1 MIAFVLSGGGTLG
14 AAQAGMLEALLER
27 DVVPDV
33 LVGTS
38 IGAANA
44 AFLAADPTLSR
55 ARELS
60 QLWRSLKSREIFPLG
75 PIRTLRA
82 LRAGGSLFTTG
93 PLRRLIERHST
104 YSNSEEAR
112 VVLRIIA
119 TDFADGTEVVFD
131 SGSVA
136 DAVLASTA
144 LPGVFPPHQLSDRMY
159 LDGGLVDHV
168 PLAPAIAMGA
178 DTIYV
183 LSCGFPCP
191 PNRNHRSARSVLA
204 HSIGI
209 LLSQRIRIDTQQ
221 VPVEHPDLKI
231 VSLPPVCSRARLRD
245 FTRVT
250 ALIEHARGQT
260 RLFLA
265 GRPCDSF
272 THEGSRRVD
281 HAPAEEVVRLRADL
295 SPA

>member
-1 MIAFVLSGGGTLG
+1 VIAFVLSGGGSLG
-14 AAQAGMLEALLER
+14 ATQAGMLEALLEH
-27 DVVPDV
+27 DIVPDV

-44 AFLAADPTLSR
+44 AFLAGEPTLAL

-75 PIRTLRA
+75 PLRTLRA
-82 LRAGGSLFTTG
+82 LRAGGSLFTTT

-104 YSNSEEAR
+104 YSDIAEAR
-112 VVLRIIA
+112 VALRIIA
-119 TDFADGTEVVFD
+119 TDFADGSEVVFD

-136 DAVLASTA
+136 DAVLASTV
-144 LPGVFPPHQLSDRMY
+144 LPGVSPPHRVADRMY

-183 LSCGFPCP
+183 LSCGFPCR

-209 LLSQRIRIDTQQ
+209 LLSQRIRTDTQQ
-221 VPVEHPDLKI
+221 APTEHPQLKI
-231 VSLPPVCSRARLRD
+231 VSLPPVCSRAGLRD
-245 FTRVT
+245 FTRVGS
-250 ALIEHARGQT
+250 LIAQAREQS
-260 RLFLA
+260 RLFLS
-265 GRPCDSF
+265 GQPCHTCD
-272 THEGSRRVD
+272 HDPSRLG
-281 HAPAEEVVRLRADL
+281 AAAANEEVVRLQADL
-295 SPA
+295 SVA